1 MNRDL
6 AGGIERVI
14 KLLEPHSDRYL
25 LEQASTVLKLRNR
38 CSDHVLHRV
47 LRELGWDYVKR
58 VLDGQIENE
67 ELSKTDSVDQS
78 ALRNIGFT
86 RKQQPLEYRAAVFD
100 TDSSDLMDAFRRN
113 LPLATPHMLP
123 DIPGWMLAAM
133 GNPDDRQRRE
143 TTIVFTSKKNL
154 FKALP
159 EAELIASIDRNFSV
173 REHILDRDPRY
184 STIRP
189 TIIYTE
195 DAKRII
201 MNPQQLCSNLMH
213 EAEVHTVTSLLDG
226 TIILDGKT
234 YQLNYSL
241 LVPKFLFEGMTNEII
256 RRYRV
261 RVPQLEGD
269 TFLDMF
275 AKSWDGR
282 IPSFNDILAGTQDYF
297 FNTILSA
304 LYFQDIGL
312 GGAIGS
318 YDESMS
324 ERGILNFD
332 LLATQRQFD
341 ITGRKGDIQ
350 AYVLES
356 IYEEMTGRPLRSLKE
371 RYDRFRRE
379 YASQYLSGTGY
390 MLGGNGLVKT
400 DQ

>member
-1 MNRDL
+1 
-6 AGGIERVI
+6 
-14 KLLEPHSDRYL
+14 
-25 LEQASTVLKLRNR
+25 
-38 CSDHVLHRV
+38 
-47 LRELGWDYVKR
+47 
-58 VLDGQIENE
+58 
-67 ELSKTDSVDQS
+67 
-78 ALRNIGFT
+78 
-86 RKQQPLEYRAAVFD
+86 
-100 TDSSDLMDAFRRN
+100 
-113 LPLATPHMLP
+113 
-123 DIPGWMLAAM
+123 
-133 GNPDDRQRRE
+133 
-143 TTIVFTSKKNL
+143 
-154 FKALP
+154 
-159 EAELIASIDRNFSV
+159 
-173 REHILDRDPRY
+173 
-184 STIRP
+184 
-189 TIIYTE
+189 
-195 DAKRII
+195 